1 MKHVLNKTAMF
12 AFALLLF
19 APLALLAQDEKEKA
33 KDKEL
38 KEKQEVKEKKEAEQI
53 VITLKGDKKEKVIVE
68 VNGENI
74 TVNGKPI
81 SEYKEGDITVKR
93 HTVRDRVAIA
103 KTPGNVWNYNNDG
116 NTFRFLNE
124 DENRAML
131 GVTTEKSEQGVEIH
145 EITKESAAEKA
156 GLKKGDIITKVDDV
170 KITDPDVLSKT
181 ITSHKPGDKV
191 TVTYLRDKKEQKATA
206 ELTKWKGLN
215 AFGLTPGH
223 DFKFDMG
230 DLNLKLDDLK
240 GKTMTIPRTDAFGQW
255 NTYAGR
261 PKLGLSVQDTE
272 DGKGVKVIEV
282 DDGGTAKTAG
292 IKANDIITEVDGKA
306 VKSADEVAKIVRES
320 KDKTSLMFK
329 LQRDGKTQ
337 NIEVKIP
344 KKLKTADL

>member
-1 MKHVLNKTAMF
+1 MKQILNKTAMF
-12 AFALLLF
+12 AFTLLLF

-33 KDKEL
+33 KDK
-38 KEKQEVKEKKEAEQI
+38 EVKEKKEAEQI
-53 VITLKGDKKEKVIVE
+53 VITLKGDKKEKVTVE
-68 VNGENI
+68 VNGDNI
-74 TVNGKPI
+74 TVNGKPL
-81 SEYKEGDITVKR
+81 SEYKDDNITVNR
-93 HTVRDRVAIA
+93 HKVRDRVALS
-103 KTPGNVWNYNNDG
+103 KTDNGNWNYNFNDG
-116 NTFRFLNE
+116 NTYRIFSG

-131 GVTTEKSEQGVEIH
+131 GVTTEKTEQGVEIH

-215 AFGLTPGH
+215 AYGLTPGH

-230 DLNLKLDDLK
+230 DLNLKLEDLK

-255 NTYAGR
+255 NSYAGR

-320 KDKTSLMFK
+320 KDKASLMFK